1 MESIFTLLRSIAQ
14 QTALPNAND
23 FHAAKQAV
31 RKKYKYK
38 YKLQPQLGWH
48 AKEIFTNQQLIRLS
62 IKVKLLTC
70 ISLDG
75 PSSGSIMA
83 AALGEP

>member
-1 MESIFTLLRSIAQ
+1 MESILNHITSKHC
-14 QTALPNAND
+14 NAND

-48 AKEIFTNQQLIRLS
+48 AKEIFTNQQLIY
-62 IKVKLLTC
+62 
-70 ISLDG
+70 D
-75 PSSGSIMA
+75 
-83 AALGEP
+83 

>member
-1 MESIFTLLRSIAQ
+1 MESILNHITSKHC
-14 QTALPNAND
+14 NAND

-31 RKKYKYK
+31 RKKYKLLVQIQVAATAGLACKRNLYK
-38 YKLQPQLGWH
+38 S
-48 AKEIFTNQQLIRLS
+48 AADIRLS
-62 IKVKLLTC
+62 IIVKLLTC
-70 ISLDG
+70 ISLNG